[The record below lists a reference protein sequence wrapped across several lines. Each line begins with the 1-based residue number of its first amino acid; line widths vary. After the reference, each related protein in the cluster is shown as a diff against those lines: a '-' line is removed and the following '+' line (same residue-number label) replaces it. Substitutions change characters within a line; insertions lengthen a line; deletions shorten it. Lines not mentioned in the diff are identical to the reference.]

1 MSSINIKSLCLLVLI
16 VGFNTATAQV
26 LTMEEA
32 LQTAVGNYRMIS
44 AKQNYANASKA
55 TERQT
60 RREALPNLT
69 VAAQHDFGTVN
80 GQNGPLYGFGGFGV
94 ASSGLPL
101 PNQNWNAAFGA
112 LYLANFSWDFFAFG
126 KVRDRVA
133 AAQKAVER
141 EDADYQQEIF
151 QHQVRVAGAYLNLLA
166 AQRLTRSWENNLK
179 RADTFRVVVTA
190 RAKNGLIAGVD
201 SSLANAEISSAR
213 IQLIRSKDTE
223 QEMANRL
230 ALLMG
235 VPYREF
241 MTDTVFL
248 TRIPAVLEATVS
260 SQGAH
265 PILQWYRKR
274 IEVSDAQTRYLRKL
288 SLPVFSMF
296 SVFQTRGSGFG
307 SNYAQD
313 QSAFNQNY
321 LKGIEPSRSNYLVGI
336 GVTWN
341 LTSPLRV
348 SQQVA
353 SQNFISAALRDEF
366 ELTNQQ
372 LQAQLALAEVKIANA
387 LSTYREAPNQVKAAS
402 DAYQQRSV
410 LYKNGLTTII
420 DVTQSLY
427 TLNRAETDR
436 DIAYNNV
443 WQAFLL
449 KAAASGDFQMFINGL
464 KTN

>member
-1 MSSINIKSLCLLVLI
+1 MSSIKMKCLCLLVLI
-16 VGFNTATAQV
+16 AGYNAAKSQV

-32 LQTAVGNYRMIS
+32 LQTAIANYRTIQ
-44 AKQNYANASKA
+44 AKQNYLGASKA
-55 TERQT
+55 NEKFS
-60 RREALPNLT
+60 RREALPNFT
-69 VAAQHDFGTVN
+69 VAAQQDYGTVN

-101 PNQNWNAAFGA
+101 PRQNWNAAFGA

-126 KVRDRVA
+126 RVRNRIEVA
-133 AAQKAVER
+133 GKAVER
-141 EDADYQQEIF
+141 EEKDYQQELF
-151 QHQVRVAGAYLNLLA
+151 QHQVRVAAAYLNLLA
-166 AQRLTRSWENNLK
+166 AQRLTRSWENNLA
-179 RADTFRVVVTA
+179 RADTFKLVVTA

-201 SSLANAEISSAR
+201 SSLANAELSSAR
-213 IQLIRSKDTE
+213 LQLIRSKDAE

-230 ALLMG
+230 AVLMG
-235 VPYREF
+235 IPDKAL
-241 MTDTVFL
+241 MADTVFI
-248 TRIPAVLEATVS
+248 TRIPAILQPPVKDPAT
-260 SQGAH
+260 H
-265 PILQWYRKR
+265 PILEWYRKR
-274 IEVSDAQTRYLRKL
+274 IEVSDARTKYLRKL
-288 SLPVFSMF
+288 SLPVFSLF

-307 SNYAQD
+307 ANYAQD
-313 QSAFNQNY
+313 QTAFNQNY
-321 LKGIEPSRSNYLVGI
+321 LKGIEPARSNYLVGI

-341 LTSPLRV
+341 LTNPLRV

-372 LQAQLALAEVKIANA
+372 LQAQLALSETKITNA
-387 LSTYREAPNQVKAAS
+387 VATYLEAPLQVKAAS
-402 DAYQQRSV
+402 DAYLQRTV
-410 LYKNGLTTII
+410 LYRNGLTTIV
-420 DVTQSLY
+420 DVTQALY

>member
-1 MSSINIKSLCLLVLI
+1 MNRKYFKCLCLLVL
-16 VGFNTATAQV
+16 VTGYNTAVSQV
-26 LTMEEA
+26 LSLQEA
-32 LQTAVGNYRMIS
+32 LQTAV
-44 AKQNYANASKA
+44 QNYGTIKA
-55 TERQT
+55 RQNYLNSSRSNEKQT

-69 VAAQHDFGTVN
+69 VAAQHDYGTVN

-101 PNQNWNAAFGA
+101 PAQNWNAGFGA
-112 LYLANFSWDFFAFG
+112 LYLANLSWDFFAFG
-126 KVRDRVA
+126 RVRNRIA
-133 AAQKAVER
+133 AAEAAVER
-141 EDADYQQEIF
+141 EDADYQQELF

-166 AQRLTRSWENNLK
+166 AQRLTQSQKNNLQ

-201 SSLANAEISSAR
+201 SSLANAEFSNAR
-213 IQLIRSKDTE
+213 ILLTRAKDNE
-223 QEMANRL
+223 QEMSNRL

-235 VPYREF
+235 VPYKDF
-241 MTDTVFL
+241 ATDTVFI
-248 TRIPAVLEATVS
+248 TRIPSILEAPVNEQAS
-260 SQGAH
+260 H
-265 PILQWYRKR
+265 PTLNWYRKR
-274 IEVSDAQTRYLRKL
+274 IDVSDAQTKYLRKL

-296 SVFQTRGSGFG
+296 SVYQTRGSGFG
-307 SNYAQD
+307 ADYAQD
-313 QSAFNQNY
+313 QSSFTHNY
-321 LKGIEPSRSNYLVGI
+321 WKGIDPVRSNYLVGI

-341 LTSPLRV
+341 LTNPLRV

-353 SQNFISAALRDEF
+353 SQNFISAALRDEYD
-366 ELTNQQ
+366 LADQQ
-372 LQAQLALAEVKIANA
+372 LKAQLALSQTKIENA
-387 LSTYREAPNQVKAAS
+387 LANYREAPLQVKAAS
-402 DAYQQRSV
+402 DAFQQRTV
-410 LYKNGLTTII
+410 LYKNGLTTIV

>member
-1 MSSINIKSLCLLVLI
+1 MCLLVL
-16 VGFNTATAQV
+16 VTGYNTALGQV
-26 LTMEEA
+26 LSLQEA
-32 LQTAVGNYRMIS
+32 LQTAV
-44 AKQNYANASKA
+44 QNYGSIKA
-55 TERQT
+55 RQNYLNSSRSNEKQT
-60 RREALPNLT
+60 RREALPNLN
-69 VAAQHDFGTVN
+69 VAAQHDYGTVN

-101 PNQNWNAAFGA
+101 PAQNWNAGFGA
-112 LYLANFSWDFFAFG
+112 LYLANLSWDFFAFG
-126 KVRDRVA
+126 RVRNRIA
-133 AAQKAVER
+133 AAEAAVER
-141 EDADYQQEIF
+141 EDADYQQELF

-166 AQRLTRSWENNLK
+166 AQRLTQSQQNNLQ

-201 SSLANAEISSAR
+201 SSLANAEFSNAR
-213 IQLIRSKDTE
+213 ILLTRAKDNE

-235 VPYREF
+235 VPYKDF
-241 MTDTVFL
+241 VTDTVFV
-248 TRIPAVLEATVS
+248 TRIPSILDTPVNEQAS
-260 SQGAH
+260 H
-265 PILQWYRKR
+265 PTLNWFRKR
-274 IEVSDAQTRYLRKL
+274 IDVSDAQTKYLRKL

-296 SVFQTRGSGFG
+296 SVYQTRGSGFG
-307 SNYAQD
+307 ADYAQD
-313 QSAFNQNY
+313 QSSFTHNY
-321 LKGIEPSRSNYLVGI
+321 WKGIDPVRSNYLVGI

-341 LTSPLRV
+341 LTNPLRV

-353 SQNFISAALRDEF
+353 SQNFISAALRDEY
-366 ELTNQQ
+366 ELANQQ
-372 LQAQLALAEVKIANA
+372 LKAQLALSQTKIENA
-387 LSTYREAPNQVKAAS
+387 LANYREAPLQVKAAS
-402 DAYQQRSV
+402 DAFQQRTV
-410 LYKNGLTTII
+410 LYRNGLTTIV